1 MKVEVASYSNTFFE
15 YLRSFIWFSQDRLT
29 AMMGKYPIGA
39 TDQGDGST
47 GHPIFWHIN
56 VAHQIAN
63 GHIITMDSKTG
74 KVYDNSWYYQDKQ
87 PTCLFGEHL
96 LLDFPDKTVAL
107 VKDEMTAA
115 IMSCFPTPYLW
126 LATGKDIATSDLSSL
141 TGRTVV
147 LFPDK
152 GEYDRCIEIA
162 ADVANIQLHVSDA
175 MEKTQGDFLNIAQM
189 VLSQQPLC
197 PTQEEVMLMRMEEAN
212 PNIALLIKAFDL
224 EVVGVSSTNDKDKN
238 KTQRSKT
245 DSENPKEDAT
255 LQSIRLAQ
263 EKRWHGRNP
272 KCHQCDLSHESI
284 NGTYCNKLNRN
295 VEYGKGDCGR

>member
-29 AMMGKYPIGA
+29 AMMEKYPIGA

-56 VAHQIAN
+56 VAHQITN

-126 LATGKDIATSDLSSL
+126 LATGKDFATSDLTSL
-141 TGRTVV
+141 TGRNVV
-147 LFPDK
+147 LFPT
-152 GEYDRCIEIA
+152 R
-162 ADVANIQLHVSDA
+162 VS
-175 MEKTQGDFLNIAQM
+175 T
-189 VLSQQPLC
+189 
-197 PTQEEVMLMRMEEAN
+197 
-212 PNIALLIKAFDL
+212 
-224 EVVGVSSTNDKDKN
+224 
-238 KTQRSKT
+238 T
-245 DSENPKEDAT
+245 DGW
-255 LQSIRLAQ
+255 R
-263 EKRWHGRNP
+263 
-272 KCHQCDLSHESI
+272 
-284 NGTYCNKLNRN
+284 
-295 VEYGKGDCGR
+295 

>member
-29 AMMGKYPIGA
+29 AMMERYSIGA

-56 VAHQIAN
+56 VAHQITN

-126 LATGKDIATSDLSSL
+126 LATGKDFATESIKGEPTTTNSFGGKFLFFSNSL
-141 TGRTVV
+141 T
-147 LFPDK
+147 
-152 GEYDRCIEIA
+152 YS
-162 ADVANIQLHVSDA
+162 SDFA
-175 MEKTQGDFLNIAQM
+175 KF
-189 VLSQQPLC
+189 
-197 PTQEEVMLMRMEEAN
+197 
-212 PNIALLIKAFDL
+212 IKIF
-224 EVVGVSSTNDKDKN
+224 S
-238 KTQRSKT
+238 
-245 DSENPKEDAT
+245 
-255 LQSIRLAQ
+255 
-263 EKRWHGRNP
+263 
-272 KCHQCDLSHESI
+272 
-284 NGTYCNKLNRN
+284 
-295 VEYGKGDCGR
+295 

>member
-56 VAHQIAN
+56 VAHQITN

-96 LLDFPDKTVAL
+96 LLDFPDKSVAL

>member
-56 VAHQIAN
+56 VAHQITN

-175 MEKTQGDFLNIAQM
+175 MEKTQSDFLNIAQM

>member
-29 AMMGKYPIGA
+29 AMMERYPIGA

-56 VAHQIAN
+56 VAHQITN

-96 LLDFPDKTVAL
+96 LQDFPDKTVAL
-107 VKDEMTAA
+107 VKDEMAAA
-115 IMSCFPTPYLW
+115 IMSCFSTPYLW
-126 LATGKDIATSDLSSL
+126 LATGKDFATSDLTSL
-141 TGRTVV
+141 ADRYVII
-147 LFPDK
+147 FPDK
-152 GEYDRCIEIA
+152 GEYNRWIEIA
-162 ADVANIQLHVSDA
+162 ANVTDIRLHVSDVV
-175 MEKTQGDFLNIAQM
+175 EKAQGDFMNIAQM

-197 PTQEEVMLMRMEEAN
+197 PTQEEVMLMKMEEAN
-212 PNIALLIKAFDL
+212 PNLALLVKAFDL
-224 EVVGVSSTNDKDKN
+224 EVVEVLPTSEKDMN
-238 KTQRSKT
+238 KAQRFKIA
-245 DSENPKEDAT
+245 SENPKEDAA
-255 LQSIRLAQ
+255 LQSIKSAQ

-272 KCHQCDLSHESI
+272 ECHLCDLSHEGI

>member
-47 GHPIFWHIN
+47 GHPIFWHFN
-56 VAHQIAN
+56 VAHQITN

>member
-47 GHPIFWHIN
+47 EHPIFWHIN
-56 VAHQIAN
+56 VAHQITN

-96 LLDFPDKTVAL
+96 LLDLPDKTVAL
-107 VKDEMTAA
+107 VKDEMAAA
-115 IMSCFPTPYLW
+115 IMSCFSTPYLW
-126 LATGKDIATSDLSSL
+126 LATGKDFATSDLTSL
-141 TGRTVV
+141 TGRNVII
-147 LFPDK
+147 FPDK
-152 GEYDRCIEIA
+152 GEYDRWMEIA
-162 ADVANIQLHVSDA
+162 ANLTNIQLHVSDVV
-175 MEKTQGDFLNIAQM
+175 EKSQGDFTNIAQM
-189 VLSQQPLC
+189 VLSQQLPC

-224 EVVGVSSTNDKDKN
+224 EVVGVSPTSEKDMN
-238 KTQRSKT
+238 KAQRSKT
-245 DSENPKEDAT
+245 ASENPKEDAA
-255 LQSIRLAQ
+255 LQSSRSAQ

-272 KCHQCDLSHESI
+272 ECHLCDLSHEGI

>member
-29 AMMGKYPIGA
+29 AMMERYSIGA

-56 VAHQIAN
+56 VAHQITN

-74 KVYDNSWYYQDKQ
+74 KAYDNSWYYQDKQ

-141 TGRTVV
+141 TGRTAV

-152 GEYDRCIEIA
+152 GEYDRWMEIA
-162 ADVANIQLHVSDA
+162 ANVTNIQLHVSDA
-175 MEKTQGDFLNIAQM
+175 MEKAQGDFLNIAQM
-189 VLSQQPLC
+189 VLSQQLPC
-197 PTQEEVMLMRMEEAN
+197 PTQEEVMLMGMEEAN
-212 PNIALLIKAFDL
+212 PNIALLVKAFDL
-224 EVVGVSSTNDKDKN
+224 EVMGVSPTNDKDKN
-238 KTQRSKT
+238 NTQKSKT
-245 DSENPKEDAT
+245 ASENPKEDAV

-263 EKRWHGRNP
+263 ERRWHGRNP
-272 KCHQCDLSHESI
+272 ECHQCALSYEGI

>member
-56 VAHQIAN
+56 VAHQITN

>member
-56 VAHQIAN
+56 VAHQITN

-126 LATGKDIATSDLSSL
+126 LATGKDSATSDLSSL

>member
-29 AMMGKYPIGA
+29 AMMKRYSIGA

-56 VAHQIAN
+56 VAHQITN

-96 LLDFPDKTVAL
+96 LLDLPDKTVAL
-107 VKDEMTAA
+107 VKDEMAAA
-115 IMSCFPTPYLW
+115 IMSCFSTPYLW
-126 LATGKDIATSDLSSL
+126 LATGKDFATSDLTSL
-141 TGRTVV
+141 TGRNVII
-147 LFPDK
+147 FPDK
-152 GEYDRCIEIA
+152 GEYDRWMEIA
-162 ADVANIQLHVSDA
+162 ANLTNIQLHVSDVV
-175 MEKTQGDFLNIAQM
+175 EKSQGDFTNIAQM
-189 VLSQQPLC
+189 VLSQQLPC

-224 EVVGVSSTNDKDKN
+224 EVVGVSPTSEKDMN
-238 KTQRSKT
+238 KAQRSKIA
-245 DSENPKEDAT
+245 SENPKEDAA
-255 LQSIRLAQ
+255 LQSIRSAQ

-272 KCHQCDLSHESI
+272 ECHLCDLSHEGI

>member
-29 AMMGKYPIGA
+29 AMMERYSIGA

-56 VAHQIAN
+56 VAHQITN

-96 LLDFPDKTVAL
+96 LLDLPDKTVAL
-107 VKDEMTAA
+107 VKDEMAAA
-115 IMSCFPTPYLW
+115 IMSCFSTPYLW
-126 LATGKDIATSDLSSL
+126 LATGKDFATSDLTSL
-141 TGRTVV
+141 TGRNVII
-147 LFPDK
+147 FPDK
-152 GEYDRCIEIA
+152 GEYDRWMEIA
-162 ADVANIQLHVSDA
+162 ANLTNIQLHVSDVV
-175 MEKTQGDFLNIAQM
+175 EKSQGDFTNIAQM
-189 VLSQQPLC
+189 VLSQQLPC

-224 EVVGVSSTNDKDKN
+224 EVVGVSPTSEKDMN
-238 KTQRSKT
+238 KAQRSKT
-245 DSENPKEDAT
+245 ASENPKEDAA
-255 LQSIRLAQ
+255 LQSIRSAQ

-272 KCHQCDLSHESI
+272 ECHLCDLSHD
-284 NGTYCNKLNRN
+284 GTYCNKLNRN

>member
-29 AMMGKYPIGA
+29 AMMERYSIGA

-56 VAHQIAN
+56 VAHQITN

-96 LLDFPDKTVAL
+96 LLDLPDKTVAL
-107 VKDEMTAA
+107 VKDEMAAA
-115 IMSCFPTPYLW
+115 IMSCFSTPYLW
-126 LATGKDIATSDLSSL
+126 LATGKDFATSDLTSL
-141 TGRTVV
+141 TGRNVII
-147 LFPDK
+147 FPDK
-152 GEYDRCIEIA
+152 GEYDRWMEIA
-162 ADVANIQLHVSDA
+162 ANLTNIQLHVSDVV
-175 MEKTQGDFLNIAQM
+175 EKSQGDFTNIAQM
-189 VLSQQPLC
+189 VLSQQLPC

-224 EVVGVSSTNDKDKN
+224 EVVGVSPTSEKDMN
-238 KTQRSKT
+238 KAQRSKIA
-245 DSENPKEDAT
+245 SENTKEDAA
-255 LQSIRLAQ
+255 LQSIRSAQ

-272 KCHQCDLSHESI
+272 ECHLCDLSHEGI

>member
-1 MKVEVASYSNTFFE
+1 MKVEVASYNNTFIE
-15 YLRSFIWFSQDRLT
+15 YLRSFIWFNQNRLT
-29 AMMGKYPIGA
+29 AMMERYSIGA
-39 TDQGDGST
+39 TEQGDGS

-56 VAHQIAN
+56 VAHQITN

-74 KVYDNSWYYQDKQ
+74 KVYDSSWYCQDKQ

-96 LLDFPDKTVAL
+96 LLDFPDKPVAL

-126 LATGKDIATSDLSSL
+126 LATGKDFATSDLTSL

-152 GEYDRCIEIA
+152 GEYDLWMEIA
-162 ADVANIQLHVSDA
+162 ANVTDIRLHVSDVV
-175 MEKTQGDFLNIAQM
+175 EKAQGDFMNIAQM
-189 VLSQQPLC
+189 ILSQQPLS
-197 PTQEEVMLMRMEEAN
+197 PTQEEVMLMKMEEDN
-212 PNIALLIKAFDL
+212 PNLALLIKAFDL

-238 KTQRSKT
+238 KTQRSRT
-245 DSENPKEDAT
+245 ASENPKEDAT
-255 LQSIRLAQ
+255 LQSIRLVQ
-263 EKRWHGRNP
+263 EKLWHGRNP
-272 KCHQCDLSHESI
+272 ECHQCSLSYEGI